1 MSKFV
6 EFTGEENEKEFL
18 EKCLQQWDLSSNS
31 ERPDMFKI
39 MELAT
44 VFREMRHRI
53 TELED
58 KK

>member
-39 MELAT
+39 MELAS
-44 VFREMRHRI
+44 VFCEMRHRI
-53 TELED
+53 TEFN
-58 KK
+58 